1 MPFTTPNPVA
11 SATPYAVV
19 LVGDWAPTSAE
30 ALASADGFTVDLAG
44 AAYQVRG
51 CGRVVGDQ
59 VRFHEKDVANSGK
72 DIRVWTVTR
81 HDDGSF
87 TAEHAAAF

>member
-1 MPFTTPNPVA
+1 MTFTTPNPVA
-11 SATPYAVV
+11 SATPYAVL
-19 LVGDWAPTSAE
+19 LVGDQAPMSTEAIASAE
-30 ALASADGFTVDLAG
+30 AFTVDLAG
-44 AAYQVRG
+44 VQYQVRG
-51 CGRVVGDQ
+51 CGRVVGES
-59 VRFHEKDVANSGK
+59 VRFHEKDVANGGK